1 MVRALQRFPQP
12 HSGKPPHKLLSG
24 NLRPQAAFHGLLG
37 VLRARVRPA
46 GLAPPARRPQ
56 LPQPNSARFWGSN
69 HATHAHNSL
78 PVTCADVFPISW
90 HIFVR
95 EGQKTVSP
103 TRPPHP
109 HAPTSCGARMHP
121 ERELCA
127 MSSVIRCE
135 KCSPGAGLHGTP
147 PLLPPAACMMWCFV
161 REMGEKLGRR
171 LLSGWVNMSQDQL
184 GETNFQRSCH
194 KREKACS

>member
-1 MVRALQRFPQP
+1 MVAHWWGLGGDEWFARCNVSPNLTLENRLTNCSLEICVP
-12 HSGKPPHKLLSG
+12 KPPSMG
-24 NLRPQAAFHGLLG
+24 FWGFP
-37 VLRARVRPA
+37 RARVRPA

-69 HATHAHNSL
+69 HATHAPNSL

-95 EGQKTVSP
+95 EGHKTVSP

-109 HAPTSCGARMHP
+109 HAPTSCGVPMHP

-127 MSSVIRCE
+127 MSSWIRCE
-135 KCSPGAGLHGTP
+135 KCSPGAALHGTP

-171 LLSGWVNMSQDQL
+171 
-184 GETNFQRSCH
+184 
-194 KREKACS
+194 